1 VRPKK
6 TRWIKC
12 HPGERCF
19 RPTTTGATSS
29 RERAG
34 STYFRPRYRP
44 KKNLQGVIVTLDEF
58 EALRLCDLRKLD
70 QHAIAL
76 KMKVHRS
83 TVSRILASARA
94 KISDALVN
102 LKAIKI
108 EGGCCE
114 VRKRS

>member
-12 HPGERCF
+12 DPGERCF
-19 RPTTTGATSS
+19 RP
-29 RERAG
+29 RC
-34 STYFRPRYRP
+34 RPAE
-44 KKNLQGVIVTLDEF
+44 KLQGVVLSMDEF
-58 EALRLCDLRKLD
+58 EALRLCDLQKLD

-94 KISDALVN
+94 KVSDALVN
-102 LKAIKI
+102 LKAIKV

-114 VRKRS
+114 ITAREGKKTRREIRHGHI